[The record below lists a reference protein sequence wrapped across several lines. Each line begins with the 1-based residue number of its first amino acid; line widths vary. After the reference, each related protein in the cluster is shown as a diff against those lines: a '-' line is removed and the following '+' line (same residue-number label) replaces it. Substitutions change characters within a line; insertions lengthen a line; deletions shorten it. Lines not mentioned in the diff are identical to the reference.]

1 MAQIGN
7 KLMPSTHFSLLT
19 AAQAGSDQAWTRLV
33 ELYRPL
39 LYRWLRR
46 QDVPH
51 DDALELTQD
60 VLSVVVQ
67 EIGRFQ
73 HNGRP
78 GGFRRWLR
86 EIAVHRAL
94 GFLRGRRLRGAAP
107 GGSTFLAQTQQQID
121 LDDFLAEQWD
131 REFDQQVL
139 AQLMNIVESE
149 LEPTTCA
156 AFRLVTL
163 EDVPAEQAALQ
174 LGISVGAV
182 YSAKSRVL
190 RKLREAAEGL
200 VDDEL
205 LR

>member
-1 MAQIGN
+1 
-7 KLMPSTHFSLLT
+7 MPSTHFSLLT

-51 DDALELTQD
+51 DDAEELTQD

-73 HNGRP
+73 HNGRL

-86 EIAVHRAL
+86 EITVHRAL
-94 GFLRGRRLRGAAP
+94 GFLRGRQLRGAAP
-107 GGSTFLAQTQQQID
+107 GGSTFLARSQQRM
-121 LDDFLAEQWD
+121 DDNDSLVQQWD

-139 AQLMNIVESE
+139 AQLMNIVETE

-190 RKLREAAEGL
+190 RKLRQAAEGL

>member
-1 MAQIGN
+1 
-7 KLMPSTHFSLLT
+7 MPSTHFSLLT
-19 AAQAGSDQAWTRLV
+19 AAQAGSDQAWSRLV
-33 ELYRPL
+33 DLYRPL

-46 QDVPH
+46 HDVPH
-51 DDALELTQD
+51 DDAEELTQE
-60 VLSVVVQ
+60 VLAVVVQ
-67 EIGRFQ
+67 EIGRFE
-73 HNGRP
+73 HNGRL

-86 EIAVHRAL
+86 EITLHRAL
-94 GFLRGRRLRGAAP
+94 GFLRGRRLRVPAV

-121 LDDFLAEQWD
+121 SDDILAQQWD

-139 AQLMNIVESE
+139 AHLMQAIESE
-149 LEPTTCA
+149 LEPVTRA
-156 AFRLVTL
+156 AFRLVAL
-163 EDVPAEQAALQ
+163 EDVPAEQAAER

-190 RKLREAAEGL
+190 RRLRQAAAGL